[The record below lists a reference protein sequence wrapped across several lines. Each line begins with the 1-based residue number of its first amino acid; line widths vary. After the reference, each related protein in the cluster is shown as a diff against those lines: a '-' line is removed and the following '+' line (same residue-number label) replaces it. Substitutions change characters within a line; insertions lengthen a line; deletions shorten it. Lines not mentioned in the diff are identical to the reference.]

1 MRAVTQLLHSEWV
14 RNGLGWIGAQYIK
27 LVWASG
33 RWRSIGASIPAGY
46 WDAGQPFILAFW
58 HGRLLMMPYCWPGGK
73 PMNMLISK
81 HRDGDFIA
89 QIISYFGLGVLRGS
103 SAKSGKHDKGGGGAF
118 RAMLRLLGRGEYAG
132 ITPDGPRGPRMRAG
146 DGIIALAR
154 LSGAPVI
161 PVSYATVF
169 RIHARSWDRF
179 LIALPF
185 SRGVFIWGEPINV
198 PRDADAQMIEH
209 VRRTIEDSLN
219 RITAEADVMCGH
231 APVEPAPELS

>member
-1 MRAVTQLLHSEWV
+1 
-14 RNGLGWIGAQYIK
+14 
-27 LVWASG
+27 
-33 RWRSIGASIPAGY
+33 
-46 WDAGQPFILAFW
+46 
-58 HGRLLMMPYCWPGGK
+58 
-73 PMNMLISK
+73 
-81 HRDGDFIA
+81 
-89 QIISYFGLGVLRGS
+89 
-103 SAKSGKHDKGGGGAF
+103 
-118 RAMLRLLGRGEYAG
+118 MLRLLGRGEYAG

-209 VRRTIEDSLN
+209 VRRSIEDSLN